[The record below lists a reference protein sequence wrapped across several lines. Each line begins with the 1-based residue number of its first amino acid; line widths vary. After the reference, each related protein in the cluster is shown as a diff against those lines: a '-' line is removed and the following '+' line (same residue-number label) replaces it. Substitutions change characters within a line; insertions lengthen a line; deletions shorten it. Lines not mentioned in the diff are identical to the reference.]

1 VTHANRE
8 TTMNGTKAPAGGL
21 VSVVNGQFYEGG
33 QFTPDSGLYCGRAA
47 VAVVAAAGVSGVLV
61 AREVC

>member
-1 VTHANRE
+1 
-8 TTMNGTKAPAGGL
+8 MNGTKAPAGGL